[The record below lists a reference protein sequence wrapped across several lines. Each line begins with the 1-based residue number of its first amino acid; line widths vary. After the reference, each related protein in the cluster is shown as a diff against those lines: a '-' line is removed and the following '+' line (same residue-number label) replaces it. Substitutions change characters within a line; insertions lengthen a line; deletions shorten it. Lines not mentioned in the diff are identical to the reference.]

1 MSLLPFHALGMGIA
15 FITMMSAI
23 IIARF
28 YKSKKWWLKAH
39 KTLNIIA
46 VCCAI
51 VGFIAGFIMV
61 QSTGGPHIRVRH
73 AAFGLAT
80 LTLLII
86 MPFLGQ
92 SIFKSKDKKK
102 IASRKKVHRIAGRIT
117 ALMVTLTVVFG
128 LSVAG
133 IL

>member
-1 MSLLPFHALGMGIA
+1 MGLA
-15 FITMMSAI
+15 FITMLSAI

-28 YKSKKWWLKAH
+28 FKSKKGWRKAH
-39 KTLNIIA
+39 KTLNLIA
-46 VCCAI
+46 VFSAI
-51 VGFIAGFIMV
+51 VGFGAGFIMV

-73 AAFGLAT
+73 AAFGLVT
-80 LTLLII
+80 LGLLIV

-92 SIFKSKDKKK
+92 AIFKGKGKKK
-102 IASRKKVHRIAGRIT
+102 IMALKKAHRVMGRIT
-117 ALMVTLTVVFG
+117 ALMVTLTVAFG